1 MSRPNIL
8 KASVT
13 RCSVWVEA
21 LVELARTT
29 AGHDARGHA
38 TSRGVAIICGR
49 TGVRTVKDR

>member
-29 AGHDARGHA
+29 AAMTRVVMPLREALRSFAAAPASAR
-38 TSRGVAIICGR
+38 
-49 TGVRTVKDR
+49 